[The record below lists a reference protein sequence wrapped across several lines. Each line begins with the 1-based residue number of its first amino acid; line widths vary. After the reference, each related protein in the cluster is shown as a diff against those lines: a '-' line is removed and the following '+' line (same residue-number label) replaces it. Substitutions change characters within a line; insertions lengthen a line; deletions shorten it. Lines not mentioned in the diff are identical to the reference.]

1 MTYIELSVHPEF
13 MNEFIAA
20 LFLPH
25 TDVELFPTVTESLRR
40 KQYGFKAA
48 GMNLDS
54 AVGDR

>member
-25 TDVELFPTVTESLRR
+25 TDAELFPTVTESLRL
-40 KQYGFKAA
+40 KQFGFKAA
-48 GMNLDS
+48 RMHVD
-54 AVGDR
+54 